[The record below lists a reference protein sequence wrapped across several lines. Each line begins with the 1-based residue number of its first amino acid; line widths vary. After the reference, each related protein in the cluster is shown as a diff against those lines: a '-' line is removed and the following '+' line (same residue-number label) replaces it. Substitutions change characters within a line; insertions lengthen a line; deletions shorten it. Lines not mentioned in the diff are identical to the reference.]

1 MLQISAFTKGT
12 FVSSLDV
19 QTAIFESEARG
30 SSLWLDVYRPKDNE
44 VMLFNRYVHE
54 VPQTDN
60 SFVFPLGGFKTL
72 KRLIIC
78 RGDARQGAPALIAD
92 ATILF
97 ANDLIITVRSR
108 GFQFNELLDFV
119 MRANAGRM
127 PEDPYGL
134 YSLLPQT
141 LFGMFSNDL
150 DKSAQVNIISEK
162 SSLLSED
169 VAFLGHMNWTL
180 REMTMPMDSLLRSR
194 DSDSLTMSILAV
206 PNAGDR
212 LSSFASSSIM
222 MKSEEIAKFAQPRTS
237 IAAKIPAADQT
248 AAVPQTSSTKKLTPY
263 LKITKGPDT
272 GKVFAIVKS
281 PLRIGRDPSNDIVLV
296 ANGISRRHAIVTIEG
311 SKVLLTDLGST
322 NGTYVNTKRIQ
333 QAALKAGDEVFI
345 GSAILSFDHQ

>member
-78 RGDARQGAPALIAD
+78 RGDARQGSPALIAD

-141 LFGMFSNDL
+141 FFGMFSNDL
-150 DKSAQVNIISEK
+150 DKSDQVNIFSEK
-162 SSLLSED
+162 SATLSED
-169 VAFLGHMNWTL
+169 IAYLGHMNWTL
-180 REMTMPMDSLLRSR
+180 REMTMPMDALLRNR
-194 DSDSLTMSILAV
+194 DSDSLTMSILAM

-222 MKSEEIAKFAQPRTS
+222 MKSEEIARMIPR
-237 IAAKIPAADQT
+237 QT
-248 AAVPQTSSTKKLTPY
+248 VTARVTEAGAPVEQAPSQTRKLTPV
-263 LKITKGPDT
+263 LRITKGPDA
-272 GKVFAIVKS
+272 GKVFTIVKS

-296 ANGISRRHAIVTIEG
+296 ANGISRRHAIVTLEG
-311 SKVLLTDLGST
+311 NKVLLTDLGST
-322 NGTYVNTKRIQ
+322 NGTYVNTKRVQ
-333 QAALKAGDEVFI
+333 QVALKSGDEIFV
-345 GSAILSFDHQ
+345 GSVILAFDHQ